1 MFEYKAIVTR
11 VYDAD
16 TITVDI
22 DLGFHIWARDEKI
35 RLLGIDAPE
44 VRGEERPEGLRSRDW
59 LRGRILGKE
68 IILKTQKAGSGKG
81 KYGRWLGDICLPGEA
96 VSLSRQMTD
105 LGLAA
110 PASY

>member
-1 MFEYKAIVTR
+1 MYEYKARVTA

-35 RLLGIDAPE
+35 RLLAIDAPE
-44 VRGEERPEGLRSRDW
+44 VRGVERPEGLQSRDW
-59 LRGRILGKE
+59 LRERILGKDV
-68 IILKTQKAGSGKG
+68 ILNTQKAGSGKG
-81 KYGRWLGDICLPGEA
+81 KYGRWLGEIFLPGEA
-96 VSLSRQMTD
+96 VSLNQQMVD
-105 LGLAA
+105 LGLAE

>member
-1 MFEYKAIVTR
+1 MFEYRALVTS

-35 RLLGIDAPE
+35 RLLAIDAPE
-44 VRGEERPEGLRSRDW
+44 VRGVERPEGLQSRDW
-59 LRGRILGKE
+59 LRERILGNE

-81 KYGRWLGDICLPGEA
+81 KYGRWLGEIFLPGEA
-96 VSLSRQMTD
+96 VSLNQQMVD
-105 LGLAA
+105 LGLAE